1 MKMKYLVAASALAL
15 TAASAQAADVVMNQE
30 PAPVVAAAPAF
41 SWTGFYAGGQIGGSW
56 SDTDQ
61 KITGHD
67 VKAGNH
73 NFSGFGKSFSPD
85 PSGFIGGLYAG
96 YNYDLGNNIVLG
108 ADTDWVWG
116 DMDESD
122 SKTYL
127 KDTVDEYKVD
137 GKIKEKWAGSTRA
150 RIGYAMD
157 RWMPY
162 FAGGVAYAKIDSD
175 AKFSDADGVYSKAS
189 GNKTLTGYTL
199 GAGVDYAMTDHI
211 ILRAEYR
218 YTDFGDKDFGNKD
231 FKYNVD
237 YKTND
242 VRVGVAYKF

>member
-1 MKMKYLVAASALAL
+1 MKIKYLVAASALAL
-15 TAASAQAADVVMNQE
+15 TAASSAQAADVVMNQE
-30 PAPVVAAAPAF
+30 PAPVVAAPAF
-41 SWTGFYAGGQIGGSW
+41 SWTGFFAGGQIGGSW

-61 KITGHD
+61 KITGHSNAD
-67 VKAGNH
+67 GFAGR
-73 NFSGFGKSFSPD
+73 SKSFSPD

-96 YNYDLGNNIVLG
+96 YNYDLGNNIVIG

-122 SKTYL
+122 SKTYQ
-127 KDTVDEYKVD
+127 KDQPGKEFKIS

-175 AKFSDADGVYSKAS
+175 AKFSGALNSKVNDS
-189 GNKTLTGYTL
+189 DTLTGYTL

-218 YTDFGDKDFGNKD
+218 YTDFGDQDYGNKD

>member
-1 MKMKYLVAASALAL
+1 MKIKYLVAASALAL
-15 TAASAQAADVVMNQE
+15 TAAPSAQAADVVMNQE
-30 PAPVVAAAPAF
+30 PAPVVAAPAF

-61 KITGHD
+61 KIKGRSD
-67 VKAGNH
+67 AKDFA
-73 NFSGFGKSFSPD
+73 GFGKSFSPD

-108 ADTDWVWG
+108 ADTDWIWG

-122 SKTYL
+122 SKSYL
-127 KDTVDEYKVD
+127 KGTEDEFKVS

-150 RIGYAMD
+150 RIGYSMD